1 MRLDL
6 WNSPQG
12 QLMRERATAYLDEPC
27 QVTTGTRGRFVRERP
42 GHASRLAVLSADKA
56 VGRRLR

>member
-12 QLMRERATAYLDEPC
+12 QRMRERATAYLDEPC
-27 QVTTGTRGRFVRERP
+27 QVATGKRGRFVRERP
-42 GHASRLAVLSADKA
+42 GDASRLAVLSADKA
-56 VGRRLR
+56 VDRRLR